1 MGYPEKEKKR
11 ERENFPAKSSDL
23 RHCWAC
29 SQNKELSEYQRRD
42 SPLWTSP
49 SPTGGREAGWQQP
62 EPEGEGQS
70 QPRYGILY
78 QTVRRLPVA
87 NQVFLGSW
95 MVDVHQEGHRQRS
108 APQRRHTAHLRWCPT
123 AHPGNLSDW
132 DQGIDKICPP
142 PGESAL
148 PKHLIT

>member
-1 MGYPEKEKKR
+1 MKIF
-11 ERENFPAKSSDL
+11 NL
-23 RHCWAC
+23 RHYRPAHR
-29 SQNKELSEYQRRD
+29 NNGLSEYQRRA
-42 SPLWTSP
+42 SQQRTSP
-49 SPTGGREAGWQQP
+49 SPARSREARGKLN
-62 EPEGEGQS
+62 
-70 QPRYGILY
+70 PRDGIFY
-78 QTVRRLPVA
+78 QTASRLPVA

-95 MVDVHQEGHRQRS
+95 MVDIHQEGCSQRS

-148 PKHLIT
+148 TSTWLLELLEPGKDTKRRPNQVCAFVEHLTT

>member
-1 MGYPEKEKKR
+1 MNTKGEIARCGPAHLPLEA
-11 ERENFPAKSSDL
+11 ER
-23 RHCWAC
+23 
-29 SQNKELSEYQRRD
+29 Q
-42 SPLWTSP
+42 
-49 SPTGGREAGWQQP
+49 AGNS
-62 EPEGEGQS
+62 QS
-70 QPRYGILY
+70 QKVRGNLNPRYGILY

-148 PKHLIT
+148 TSTWLLELLEPGKDTKRRPNQVCASEDYLNT